1 MASELRFEAPTWNQ
15 IYDMLLGLADRIR
28 TDRFEA
34 DIIVGIS
41 RGGWPPARIL
51 SDLLSNPNLANVRA
65 EFYLGFAETKDEP
78 SLTQPLSMDVF
89 DKRIL
94 IVDEVADTGNSLRL
108 VRKHIIEQGAKELKI
123 ATVYYKPWSAVK
135 PDYYAKETSDWIVF
149 PWEIKETINRILRR
163 SREKGISFE
172 TETKKL
178 VEAGIPAQLV
188 RRFVREIAEEDNC

>member
-28 TDRFEA
+28 IDRFEA

-94 IVDEVADTGNSLRL
+94 IVDEVADTGKSLRL
-108 VRKHIIEQGAKELKI
+108 VREHIIEQGAKELKI

-149 PWEIKETINRILRR
+149 PWEIKETISRILKR
-163 SREKGISFE
+163 SRGRETSFE

-178 VEAGIPAQLV
+178 VKAGIPAQLV

>member
-65 EFYLGFAETKDEP
+65 EFYLGFAETKEEP

-94 IVDEVADTGNSLRL
+94 IVDEVADTGKSLRL
-108 VRKHIIEQGAKELKI
+108 VREHIIEQGAKELKI
-123 ATVYYKPWSAVK
+123 VTVYYKPWSAVK

-149 PWEIKETINRILRR
+149 PWEIKETINRILKR
-163 SREKGISFE
+163 SRERETSFE

-178 VEAGIPAQLV
+178 VKAGIPAQLV
-188 RRFVREIAEEDNC
+188 RRFVREISEEDNC

>member
-94 IVDEVADTGNSLRL
+94 IVDEVADTGKSLRL
-108 VRKHIIEQGAKELKI
+108 VRKHIIEQGAKELRI

-163 SREKGISFE
+163 SREREISFE
-172 TETKKL
+172 IETKKL
-178 VEAGIPAQLV
+178 VEAGIPVQLV

>member
-1 MASELRFEAPTWNQ
+1 MASGLRFEAPTWNQ
-15 IYDMLLGLADRIR
+15 IYDMLLDMAERIR
-28 TDRFEA
+28 KDCFKS

-41 RGGWPPARIL
+41 RGGWPPARIM

-65 EFYLGFAETKDEP
+65 EFYLGFAETRDEP

-94 IVDEVADTGNSLRL
+94 IVDEVADTGKSLQL
-108 VRKHIIEQGAKELKI
+108 VREHIVEQGAKELRI
-123 ATVYYKPWSAVK
+123 VTVYYKPWSFVK

-149 PWEIKETINRILRR
+149 PWEIKETVNKILR
-163 SREKGISFE
+163 SSQEKGQPIE

-178 VEAGIPAQLV
+178 VEAGIPESLV
-188 RRFVREIAEEDNC
+188 KRFVREIGEEENC